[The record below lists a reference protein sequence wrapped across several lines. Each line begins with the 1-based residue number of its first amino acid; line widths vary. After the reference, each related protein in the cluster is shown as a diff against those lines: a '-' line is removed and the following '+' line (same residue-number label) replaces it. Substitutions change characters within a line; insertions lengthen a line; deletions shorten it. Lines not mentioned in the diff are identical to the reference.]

1 VPYRITNDETNT
13 LTNINETNTTS
24 EDTNNNEDQDLL
36 FFGHKILFLAHSEYF
51 DALFKN
57 LSDFAH
63 FHTKTPLPEIDTDHV
78 MEIPL
83 YSVDSEEFSVLK
95 NFIYYSRVNVGE
107 GDDVLLTLVLANK
120 VCLDSYIP

>member
-1 VPYRITNDETNT
+1 
-13 LTNINETNTTS
+13 
-24 EDTNNNEDQDLL
+24 
-36 FFGHKILFLAHSEYF
+36 
-51 DALFKN
+51 
-57 LSDFAH
+57 
-63 FHTKTPLPEIDTDHV
+63 